1 MAESSRRAA
10 KAPARGGL
18 ANALFV
24 VAAAERPPAE
34 LLAIAD
40 TLTVTFPWGSLLRG
54 TLALDDDAA
63 AGIAALL
70 APGGRLV
77 VTASVTDR
85 DAGGDLPRLDAP
97 DAAKHLSS
105 RWESFG
111 LCVAQFRE
119 ARPAE
124 VRATG
129 STWARRLGIG
139 RGDRRAW
146 RAVLRR
152 VDDRGD
158 ARSERR

>member
-10 KAPARGGL
+10 KASNRGGL
-18 ANALFV
+18 ENALFV

-40 TLTVTFPWGSLLRG
+40 RLTVTFPWGSLLRG
-54 TLALDDDAA
+54 ALALDEEPAV
-63 AGIAALL
+63 GIAALL
-70 APGGRLV
+70 APRGQLV

-97 DAAKHLSS
+97 DATTHLTA
-105 RWESFG
+105 RWEPLG
-111 LCVAQFRE
+111 LCVDELRE
-119 ARPAE
+119 ATLAE

-152 VDDRGD
+152 GGEPCD
-158 ARSERR
+158 ALSGRR

>member
-10 KAPARGGL
+10 KAPDRGGL

-34 LLAIAD
+34 LLEIAD

-54 TLALDDDAA
+54 ALALDEAA
-63 AGIAALL
+63 ATGIAALL
-70 APGGRLV
+70 APRGRLV

-85 DAGGDLPRLDAP
+85 DAGGDLPRLDNP
-97 DAAKHLSS
+97 DAAVSVAT
-105 RWESFG
+105 RWECLG
-111 LCVAQFRE
+111 LCVDEFRE
-119 ARPAE
+119 ATPAE
-124 VRATG
+124 IRATG
-129 STWARRLGIG
+129 STWARRLGVG

-152 VDDRGD
+152 AGD
-158 ARSERR
+158 AGDAVSGRR